1 LGTQAK
7 ETTGSMNVRL
17 RPGMYYLAFSNK
29 FSAFTAKQVFLDIDL
44 NYKKAETYY

>member
-1 LGTQAK
+1 MGTQAK

-44 NYKKAETYY
+44 NYKTTETYY